1 MRSGRSGGMDLKAT
15 AKHVELVVRKN
26 SPEIMAG
33 MAISGVV
40 GTAYLAHQTGY
51 KAATSTFMFEI
62 EGGKQVG
69 AKERFKERA
78 RRTWKFYIPP
88 VTTGV
93 LTIACIVG
101 GTKISRSRTAAI
113 TAAYSLTERAFS
125 EYKEKVQEKLGERKE
140 QNLKDELAQD
150 RVRKISTSPDV
161 ILVGKGSIMCIEL
174 RSGRPFLGD
183 MELIKRAEVEIND
196 RIIRCD
202 YASLAEFHNEI
213 GISPTPDAGD
223 FGWVHE
229 RGLLKLDISTTLS
242 DRDIPCIAFDYNYL
256 QAL

>member
-1 MRSGRSGGMDLKAT
+1 MDLKAT
-15 AKHVELVVRKN
+15 AKHVELIVRKN

-40 GTAYLAHQTGY
+40 GTAYLAHEAGY
-51 KAATSTFMFEI
+51 RMGSDEARRPPAIGFRLRS
-62 EGGKQVG
+62 
-69 AKERFKERA
+69 KERFQKY
-78 RRTWKFYIPP
+78 WKIYIPP

-101 GTKISRSRTAAI
+101 GTRISRSRTAAI

-140 QNLKDELAQD
+140 QTLKDELAQD
-150 RVRKISTSPDV
+150 RVRKITTSPDV

-196 RIIRCD
+196 RVVRCD
-202 YASLAEFHNEI
+202 YATLAEFHTEI
-213 GISPTPDAGD
+213 GISPTPDAMD
-223 FGWVHE
+223 IGWVHD

>member
-1 MRSGRSGGMDLKAT
+1 MDLKAT
-15 AKHVELVVRKN
+15 AKHVELIVRKN

-33 MAISGVV
+33 MAISGVA
-40 GTAYLAHQTGY
+40 GTSYLAYRAGY
-51 KAATSTFMFEI
+51 AVASKDYTATLHRKTLKDRL
-62 EGGKQVG
+62 KQD
-69 AKERFKERA
+69 
-78 RRTWKFYIPP
+78 WKIYIPT
-88 VTTGV
+88 VTTGA

-101 GTKISRSRTAAI
+101 GTRISRSRTAAI

-140 QNLKDELAQD
+140 QTLKDELAQD
-150 RVRKISTSPDV
+150 RVRKIPTNPDV

-196 RIIRCD
+196 RLIRCD
-202 YASLAEFHNEI
+202 YASLAEFHTLI

-223 FGWVHE
+223 LGWTHE
-229 RGLLKLDISTTLS
+229 RSLLKLDISTTLS

>member
-1 MRSGRSGGMDLKAT
+1 MDLKAT
-15 AKHVELVVRKN
+15 AKHVELIVRKN

-51 KAATSTFMFEI
+51 TSGYRQCITDERSNPKSSK
-62 EGGKQVG
+62 KQWLRDNWV
-69 AKERFKERA
+69 R
-78 RRTWKFYIPP
+78 YIPP
-88 VTTGV
+88 VTAGA
-93 LTIACIVG
+93 LTIACIVC
-101 GTKISRSRTAAI
+101 GTRISRSRTAAI

-140 QNLKDELAQD
+140 QTLKDELAQD
-150 RVRKISTSPDV
+150 RVRQISTSPEIV
-161 ILVGKGSIMCIEL
+161 LVGKGSIMCIEL

-183 MELIKRAEVEIND
+183 MELLRRAEVEIND
-196 RIIRCD
+196 RVIRCD
-202 YASLAEFHNEI
+202 YANLAEFHTEI
-213 GISPTPDAGD
+213 GISQTPDAMD
-223 FGWVHE
+223 LGWTHG

>member
-1 MRSGRSGGMDLKAT
+1 MDLKAT
-15 AKHVELVVRKN
+15 AKHVELIVRKN

-40 GTAYLAHQTGY
+40 GTAYLAHQSGVTTGY
-51 KAATSTFMFEI
+51 RLAITDDRSTR
-62 EGGKQVG
+62 GT
-69 AKERFKERA
+69 
-78 RRTWKFYIPP
+78 RREWLRENWLRYIPP
-88 VTTGV
+88 VTAGA

-101 GTKISRSRTAAI
+101 GTRISRSRTAAI

-140 QNLKDELAQD
+140 QTLKDELAQN
-150 RVRKISTSPDV
+150 RVRQISTSPEIV
-161 ILVGKGSIMCIEL
+161 LVGKGSIMCIEL

-183 MELIKRAEVEIND
+183 MELLRRAEVEIND
-196 RIIRCD
+196 RVIRCD
-202 YASLAEFHNEI
+202 YANLAEFHTEI
-213 GISPTPDAGD
+213 GISQTPDAMD
-223 FGWVHE
+223 LGWTHG

>member
-1 MRSGRSGGMDLKAT
+1 MDLKAT
-15 AKHVELVVRKN
+15 AKHVELIVRKN

-40 GTAYLAHQTGY
+40 GTAYLAHQAGY
-51 KAATSTFMFEI
+51 KAGQTIWITESM
-62 EGGKQVG
+62 GGTAGKRSQLL
-69 AKERFKERA
+69 KERA
-78 RRTWKFYIPP
+78 KHVWKLYIPP
-88 VTTGV
+88 VTTGA

-101 GTKISRSRTAAI
+101 GTRISRSRTAAI

-140 QNLKDELAQD
+140 QTLKDELAQD
-150 RVRKISTSPDV
+150 RVRKVTTSPDV
-161 ILVGKGSIMCIEL
+161 ILVGKGSIMCVEL

-196 RIIRCD
+196 RLIRCD
-202 YASLAEFHNEI
+202 YASLAEFHTLI

-223 FGWVHE
+223 LGWTHE

-242 DRDIPCIAFDYNYL
+242 DRDIPCIAFDYSYL